1 MNTFILKY
9 QPFQNTQ
16 YICTHTHTHTQNH
29 HYHTLEPQRVPHG
42 LKVDPDAPA
51 LPPPYRPPSPE
62 PLPAYQ
68 EIGSVLQVVKYDQGR
83 ESTNGEIVNDQYES
97 SQNQPPPG
105 ETQVSSEAVL

>member
-1 MNTFILKY
+1 MY
-9 QPFQNTQ
+9 
-16 YICTHTHTHTQNH
+16 THTHTQNH

-42 LKVDPDAPA
+42 LEADPDAPA

-68 EIGSVLQVVKYDQGR
+68 EIGSLQVAKSDQER
-83 ESTNGEIVNDQYES
+83 DTTNGEIVNDQYQS

-105 ETQVSSEAVL
+105 EAQVSSETLL